1 MFVDL
6 QYVTIFEKKKERP
19 VNEKNRILFYCFVAF
34 FCQAKMAP
42 SKFKANPTLSLPVII
57 RPSLLPLV

>member
-6 QYVTIFEKKKERP
+6 QYVTIFEKKKNVQLARKTEFFF
-19 VNEKNRILFYCFVAF
+19 IALLHF

-42 SKFKANPTLSLPVII
+42 SKFKANPTLSLPVR

>member
-6 QYVTIFEKKKERP
+6 QYVKKKESP
-19 VNEKNRILFYCFVAF
+19 VSEKNRIIFYCFVAF

-42 SKFKANPTLSLPVII
+42 SKFKANPTLNLPVR